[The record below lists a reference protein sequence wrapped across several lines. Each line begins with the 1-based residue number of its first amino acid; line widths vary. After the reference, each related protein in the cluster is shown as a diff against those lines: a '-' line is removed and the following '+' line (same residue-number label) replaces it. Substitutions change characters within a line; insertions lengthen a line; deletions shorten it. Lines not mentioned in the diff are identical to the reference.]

1 MNKKTVGFPTAF
13 VCRLSLRFT
22 SHVVSSGDD
31 GAEPT
36 LPKHVVEVEYKIE
49 VQDRAI
55 LAGSTP
61 VDRTCI
67 RLVDRQRSL
76 V

>member
-31 GAEPT
+31 DGAEPT

-49 VQDRAI
+49 VQERPI
-55 LAGSTP
+55 LVAGS
-61 VDRTCI
+61 I
-67 RLVDRQRSL
+67 
-76 V
+76 